1 MYILME
7 DKESLRKYNDILNKV
22 SNSMKKKFDRK
33 PDFHN
38 GEILPKV
45 GSNNICLP
53 LILSDFVLGKDENY
67 YPQVFLR
74 ECKYKKS

>member
-1 MYILME
+1 ME
-7 DKESLRKYNDILNKV
+7 DEESLRKHNDILNKV
-22 SNSMKKKFDRK
+22 SNSEEERIDSK

-38 GEILPKV
+38 KEIHPKV
-45 GSNNICLP
+45 GSNNACLT
-53 LILSDFVLGKDENY
+53 LILSDFVLEKDENY